1 MIAVFISLI
10 LGEQALRFWALYPEY
25 IKFTL
30 ENMGA
35 NVTAYYT
42 DTVNK
47 HSVELE
53 ERETHRSKQQ
63 EQRTWRTTY
72 TKKPNGFLTKVKKQW
87 NVGK

>member
-47 HSVELE
+47 QCGTGR
-53 ERETHRSKQQ
+53 ERDA
-63 EQRTWRTTY
+63 
-72 TKKPNGFLTKVKKQW
+72 
-87 NVGK
+87 